1 MSVGRGSGVSV
12 GGGSGVSVGGG
23 SGVSVGGGAEV
34 SVGDTAVFVGGSD
47 VTVDAWVLVEV
58 GGTSV
63 SVGAGVYVSVGA
75 DVFVGTGVEEIV
87 AVGIRVFVGTNVLGI
102 GVFVGGGALVGFS
115 KKPPPSLT
123 RVRNAKIGGTT
134 AGVDE
139 LDPLA
144 GVGEP
149 APGVAEGPVTKI
161 LKNESD
167 VGVKNKLAN
176 ACWVNI
182 RSRGVGVGDWRGA
195 RTTSA

>member
-1 MSVGRGSGVSV
+1 M
-12 GGGSGVSVGGG
+12 
-23 SGVSVGGGAEV
+23 
-34 SVGDTAVFVGGSD
+34 FVG
-47 VTVDAWVLVEV
+47 A

-63 SVGAGVYVSVGA
+63 SVGAGVYVPVGA
-75 DVFVGTGVEEIV
+75 VVLVGAGVEEIV
-87 AVGIRVFVGTNVLGI
+87 AVGICVFVGTSVLVGI
-102 GVFVGGGALVGFS
+102 GVFVGSGGNVGALVGFS
-115 KKPPPSLT
+115 KIPPPSLT

-167 VGVKNKLAN
+167 VGVKNRLAN

-182 RSRGVGVGDWRGA
+182 RSTGVGVGDWRGA
-195 RTTSA
+195 STTSE